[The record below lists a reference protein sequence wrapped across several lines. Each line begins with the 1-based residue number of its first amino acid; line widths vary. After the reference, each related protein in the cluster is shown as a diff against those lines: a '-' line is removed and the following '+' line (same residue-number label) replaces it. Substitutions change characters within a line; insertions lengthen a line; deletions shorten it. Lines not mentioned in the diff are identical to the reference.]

1 MISVEGVYNDV
12 LSEVRSNLRVPFDAN
27 TKRATMLYT
36 DQTSDYDKI
45 DDKGLKFNA
54 IYQSF
59 LEKSGSSDNEIEDA
73 INDASKKYNVDPNLI
88 KAVIKAESNFQTDV
102 VSKSGAVG
110 LMQLMPS
117 TAKSLGVRDSFDTD
131 QNIDGGTKYLRQML
145 NKFGNNLE
153 HAIAAYNA
161 GPNAVEKY
169 NGIPPFEQTINYVPT
184 VMSYLNL
191 YKNGN

>member
-1 MISVEGVYNDV
+1 MISVNAVYDDV
-12 LSEVRSNLRVPFDAN
+12 LSEVRNNLRVPFDVN
-27 TKRATMLYT
+27 TKRETMLYT
-36 DQTSDYDKI
+36 DQVNDYDKI

-59 LEKSGSSDNEIEDA
+59 LEENESTDAVIEEAIIDA
-73 INDASKKYNVDPNLI
+73 ARKYNVDTNLI
-88 KAVIKAESNFQTDV
+88 KAVIKAESNFKTDA

-117 TAKSLGVRDSFDTD
+117 TAKSLGVKDSFDAY

-153 HAIAAYNA
+153 FAIAAYNA
-161 GPNAVEKY
+161 GPGAVEKY
-169 NGIPPFEQTINYVPT
+169 NGIPPFEQTENYVPT
-184 VMSYLNL
+184 VLSYLNM
-191 YKNGN
+191 YKNS